1 MFKNKIT
8 WMDLV
13 EKKDFSIFNMAD
25 FLYSD
30 NSSQGL
36 FKKSK
41 FILRSFIYRKELKKM
56 FFIFNKPP
64 LQKIPE
70 IYPRIFNK
78 PLRPYIFASANS
90 KKRVQMIEEH
100 YNIISTLFSEH
111 ITSLYMTKGIMLGSY
126 PNTSCSITLGYNN
139 TFRREGEM
147 VFSIMNDQGL
157 RLYSCAFSF
166 LGTIQQPILVIGS
179 IQGPEPAVENPQEI
193 VRNMTKDAYGLRP
206 KSLVVMLVMMLAK
219 SVAAHRILAVKK
231 CAHVFQAKRYSR
243 KQKANL
249 QSDYDELWAEFEAIN
264 FDDNFVQLPPQ
275 ERKSLEEIASKKRSM
290 YRRRYEWL
298 DVIERNINDTFGKNN
313 YKSS

>member
-1 MFKNKIT
+1 MFKNKTT

-13 EKKDFSIFNMAD
+13 EKKEFSIFNMAD

-30 NSSQGL
+30 NSSRGL
-36 FKKSK
+36 FKKIK
-41 FILRSFIYRKELKKM
+41 FIFRSFIYRKELKKM
-56 FFIFNKPP
+56 FFVFNKPP

-78 PLRPYIFASANS
+78 PLRPYIFASANA

-100 YNIISTLFSEH
+100 YNIISTFFSEH
-111 ITSLYMTKGIMLGSY
+111 ITSLYMTKGIVLGHY
-126 PNTSCSITLGYNN
+126 PNTSYYITLGYNN

-147 VFSIMNDQGL
+147 VFSIINDQGL
-157 RLYSCAFSF
+157 RLYSCAFSL
-166 LGTIQQPILVIGS
+166 LGTIQQPALVIGS
-179 IQGPEPAVENPQEI
+179 IQGPEPTIDNPQEI

-219 SVAAHRILAVKK
+219 NIEAHRILAIKK
-231 CAHVFQAKRYSR
+231 SAHVFQAKRYSR

-275 ERKSLEEIASKKRSM
+275 ERKSLEDIASKKRSM